1 MKRFVLVLS
10 ILMMVSCVLFAQAA
24 QESQFP
30 DPEKTFTIVV
40 GFSAGGGTDLI
51 FREFAECLKEVSG
64 ANFIISNIPGGSSAT
79 GTNELLN
86 GEADGYTLLGSGTH
100 TVSATLQGATAGFT
114 QLDYIAALNW
124 DPFVICVK
132 KNSPYNSFAELLKA
146 AKANPGK
153 IVLGNAGQTG
163 ATGVASIGINLNCD
177 KAFNVTAFNGG
188 AELIPAVLGGH
199 CDAGIFS
206 QSECINNI
214 DGLKPLVILT
224 PARSILEKLANVPT
238 LSESGF
244 DFTVPGGS
252 FRSISVK
259 KGTEQ
264 NAIDWLANMSEKAFN
279 TERFQKYMK
288 DKGLIPYFLKTTDY
302 AKYDQTLIDSYTPI
316 LKEAGLYKFGK

>member
-1 MKRFVLVLS
+1 MKKIAIVLVLVS
-10 ILMMVSCVLFAQAA
+10 ILAFSLFAQAE
-24 QESQFP
+24 QEAQFP
-30 DPEKTFTIVV
+30 DPEKNFTIVV

-51 FREFAECLKEVSG
+51 FREFAECMKEVSG
-64 ANFIISNIPGGSSAT
+64 ANFIISNIPGGSSAV

-86 GEADGYTLLGSGTH
+86 VEADGYTLLGSGTH

-132 KNSPYNSFAELLKA
+132 KDSPYNTFADLINA

-206 QSECINNI
+206 QSEAISNI
-214 DGLKPLVILT
+214 DGFKPLVILT
-224 PARSILEKLANVPT
+224 PARSILEKLADVPT
-238 LSESGF
+238 LEEAGYS
-244 DFTVPGGS
+244 FTVPGGS

-259 KGTEQ
+259 KGTSQ
-264 NAIDWLANMSEKAFN
+264 AAIDWIADTAEKAFN
-279 TERFQKYMK
+279 TQRFQDYMK
-288 DKGLIPYFLKTTDY
+288 ANGLIPYFLKTADY
-302 AKYDQTLIDSYTPI
+302 AAYDQTLIDSYTPI
-316 LKEAGLYKFGK
+316 LKEAGLYKFNN

>member
-1 MKRFVLVLS
+1 MKKIIAIAAILLVLAPA
-10 ILMMVSCVLFAQAA
+10 LFAQAA
-24 QESQFP
+24 QETQFP
-30 DPEKTFTIVV
+30 DPEKSFTIVV

-64 ANFIISNIPGGSSAT
+64 ADFIITNIPGGSSAT

-100 TVSATLQGATAGFT
+100 TVSATLQGTTAGFT
-114 QLDYIAALNW
+114 ELDYVAALNW
-124 DPFVICVK
+124 DPFVICVQK
-132 KNSPYNSFAELLKA
+132 DSPYNSFEELVAA

-177 KAFNVTAFNGG
+177 KSFNVTAFNGG

-224 PARSILEKLANVPT
+224 PARSILAQLADVPT
-238 LSESGF
+238 LKEAGF

-252 FRSISVK
+252 FRSLSVK
-259 KGTEQ
+259 KGTPQ
-264 NAIDWLANMSEKAFN
+264 KAIDWLADMSEKAFN
-279 TERFQKYMK
+279 TERFQTYMK
-288 DKGLIPYFLKTTDY
+288 TKGLIPYFLKTKDY
-302 AKYDQTLIDSYTPI
+302 AEYDQTLIDSYTPI
-316 LKEAGLYKFGK
+316 LKEAGLYKFGN

>member
-1 MKRFVLVLS
+1 MKKVLTLVALFALLCAP
-10 ILMMVSCVLFAQAA
+10 IFAQATA
-24 QESQFP
+24 ENQFP
-30 DPEKTFTIVV
+30 NPEKNFEIVV

-64 ANFIISNIPGGSSAT
+64 MNFIISNIPGGSSAV

-100 TVSATLQGATAGFT
+100 TVSATLQGATKGFT
-114 QLDYIAALNW
+114 ELDYICALNW
-124 DPFVICVK
+124 DPFIIAVK
-132 KNSPYNSFAELLKA
+132 KDSPYNTFGELVEA

-199 CDAGIFS
+199 AEAGIFS
-206 QSECINNI
+206 QSEVVSNI
-214 DGLKPLVILT
+214 DGLKPLAILT
-224 PARSILEKLANVPT
+224 PAHSILDALKDVPT
-238 LSESGF
+238 FKEAGF

-252 FRSISVK
+252 FRAVSVK
-259 KGTEQ
+259 KGTPQE
-264 NAIDWLANMSEKAFN
+264 AINWLADMCEKAFN
-279 TERFQKYMK
+279 SERYQNYMLSQ
-288 DKGLIPYFLKTTDY
+288 GLIPYFLKTTDY
-302 AKYDQTLIDSYTPI
+302 AAYDQTLINDYTPI
-316 LKEAGLYKFGK
+316 LKEAGLYKFN